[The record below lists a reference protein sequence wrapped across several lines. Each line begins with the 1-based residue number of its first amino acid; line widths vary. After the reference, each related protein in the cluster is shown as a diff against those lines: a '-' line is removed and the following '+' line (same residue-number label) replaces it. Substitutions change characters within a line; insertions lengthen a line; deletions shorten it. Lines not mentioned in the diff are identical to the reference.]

1 LRNFTNDADT
11 EARAWER
18 LATNDFLW
26 QTKLAAHGTD
36 FVFKQQAQRFNQFEF
51 NIIRQATNIVV
62 GLDVRSAITAAG
74 FNHVR
79 VQSTLDQEIHGG
91 SFWRFFQSLC
101 HSAFKGPNK
110 LRTNGLTLGLWVGDT
125 GKLRQESLSLMRGDQ
140 LRASRRHE
148 VLFNLLTL
156 DSAQQAVVDEYTGQP
171 VADSALHQSCSNRGV
186 DAAGET
192 TNGSAVGADLGADII
207 DKLLRNICRSPGLL

>member
-1 LRNFTNDADT
+1 
-11 EARAWER
+11 
-18 LATNDFLW
+18 
-26 QTKLAAHGTD
+26 
-36 FVFKQQAQRFNQFEF
+36 
-51 NIIRQATNIVV
+51 
-62 GLDVRSAITAAG
+62 
-74 FNHVR
+74 
-79 VQSTLDQEIHGG
+79 TLDQEIHGG

-101 HSAFKGPNK
+101 HSAFKGTNK

-156 DSAQQAVVDEYTGQP
+156 ASAQQAVVDEYTGQP

-207 DKLLRNICRSPGLL
+207 GKPRRNNSRSPGLLYACHLGQEANQHFLAMRRVHNLWVVLHTSHLLSDAFHRRDRSTSRRCSHGEALRCLVHGITVGHPDLVACFQTFV